1 MVRETVLLATFDAI
15 FSTALTCFKDLGAR
29 TGLGRFGFSDT
40 FAVPTTFAL
49 FDLDLRTGFGS
60 ATAFPKVVTL
70 FALGLRTGFGFPEV
84 FEFGI
89 YNSLIYYMPNML
101 FYLTR
106 KLKMGYPMSE

>member
-15 FSTALTCFKDLGAR
+15 FSTALTCFKDLRGAR

-40 FAVPTTFAL
+40 VAFPTTFAL
-49 FDLDLRTGFGS
+49 FDLDLRAGFGS

-70 FALGLRTGFGFPEV
+70 FARGLRTGFGFSEV

-89 YNSLIYYMPNML
+89 YNSLIY
-101 FYLTR
+101 
-106 KLKMGYPMSE
+106 